1 MPRRLVPR
9 WESKRVQS
17 STDIWATSASVDND
31 LDSDIPAMSG
41 FGSSSSTECGD
52 DGRETEAAGRK
63 GAVRCPDYHFSL
75 PNGRSG
81 VRFFHLKVRTPPF
94 GDLD

>member
-63 GAVRCPDYHFSL
+63 GRSVARIIIFLCQMAVPEFVS
-75 PNGRSG
+75 
-81 VRFFHLKVRTPPF
+81 FI
-94 GDLD
+94 